1 MRIFGPK
8 IKPNDA
14 IPIQMKL
21 RKTKYSNST
30 IGGSY
35 ISNRVTAAIQ
45 EKPFHDIQAKPI
57 QTNQQL
63 KFQTSKRT
71 NQTERNGMEWNR
83 IDRYICTTKRAN
95 IKRNQ
100 IKLSLIK
107 IKHNVSLA
115 IVLGSVLICYIL
127 RAVLR
132 CAISWIRFE
141 RKISST
147 SVRCN
152 KNQ

>member
-1 MRIFGPK
+1 M
-8 IKPNDA
+8 KPNDA

-21 RKTKYSNST
+21 RKTKYSNSN
-30 IGGSY
+30 ISGSY

-63 KFQTSKRT
+63 KFQTNKQA
-71 NQTERNGMEWNR
+71 NGQTEPNGTEWNR
-83 IDRYICTTKRAN
+83 INRYISTTKRAN

-115 IVLGSVLICYIL
+115 IVLGSVLICYIV
-127 RAVLR
+127 RAALR
-132 CAISWIRFE
+132 CAMSWIRFE
-141 RKISST
+141 RKSLA
-147 SVRCN
+147 
-152 KNQ
+152 QA

>member
-8 IKPNDA
+8 MKPNDA

-30 IGGSY
+30 ISGSY

-63 KFQTSKRT
+63 KFQINKQA
-71 NQTERNGMEWNR
+71 NGQTERNGTELNR
-83 IDRYICTTKRAN
+83 IDRYISSTKRAN

-115 IVLGSVLICYIL
+115 IVLGLVLICYIL

-132 CAISWIRFE
+132 CAALCFVMDSI
-141 RKISST
+141 
-147 SVRCN
+147 
-152 KNQ
+152 